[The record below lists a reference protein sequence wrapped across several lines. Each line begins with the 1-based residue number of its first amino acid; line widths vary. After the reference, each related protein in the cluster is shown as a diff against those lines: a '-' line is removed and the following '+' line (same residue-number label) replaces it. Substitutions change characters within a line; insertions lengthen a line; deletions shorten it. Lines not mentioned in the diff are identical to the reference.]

1 MNDVVQWATI
11 LSPIIAVIMAAWV
24 IVASSKDTRKQ
35 ITELKK
41 LNIMQISNTL
51 DMLELESYKY
61 YLEKEDNKNELKDL
75 HNEVQFLRQNAN
87 VNPQELVRLQNK
99 MEKLS
104 KNAQYNNTI
113 YFKIVMRQF
122 ELMRGIENIK
132 GKSQW

>member
-1 MNDVVQWATI
+1 MNDVVEWATI

-24 IVASSKDTRKQ
+24 IIASSRDTRKQ

-61 YLEKEDNKNELKDL
+61 YLEKEDNMNELKDL

-87 VNPQELVRLQNK
+87 VNPQELMRLQNK
-99 MEKLS
+99 MEKIS
-104 KNAQYNNTI
+104 KNAQYKNTI

-122 ELMRGIENIK
+122 ELMRGIDNIK
-132 GKSQW
+132 RKN